1 MFGVRRDLL
10 TCIFRFEQ
18 HVPSAGRAR
27 RNAVGRPP
35 ARSVCGE
42 DCPMSATSHICLEA
56 LGRGTSMLLLPEPL
70 DSLGTMAH
78 DLQPLL
84 PKRQAVPPYRVH
96 QMYRVAC
103 LILI

>member
-1 MFGVRRDLL
+1 MFGVRRDSL
-10 TCIFRFEQ
+10 TYDSRFEQ
-18 HVPSAGRAR
+18 HVHSAERAR
-27 RNAVGRPP
+27 RNAVERPP

-56 LGRGTSMLLLPEPL
+56 LGRGTSMLLPPEPL
-70 DSLGTMAH
+70 DSLGIMAH

-84 PKRQAVPPYRVH
+84 PKRQVVPRYRVH
-96 QMYRVAC
+96 QMYRAVY